1 VKKAFW
7 YSLEAVETC
16 TTCEKSL
23 DNSRATDRGCSPP
36 VTSKTKKKGD
46 DKMNKVEN
54 YTQKHEQLTREILTE
69 YIYGKFMDASRYSRY
84 KSIDHIPDEIRI
96 MAFVEFAGLR
106 KPAETATQQQEQLHR
121 LEEMLEIF
129 KSI

>member
-1 VKKAFW
+1 
-7 YSLEAVETC
+7 
-16 TTCEKSL
+16 
-23 DNSRATDRGCSPP
+23 
-36 VTSKTKKKGD
+36 
-46 DKMNKVEN
+46 MNKVEN
-54 YTQKHEQLTREILTE
+54 YTQKHEQLIREILTE
-69 YIYGKFMDASRYSRY
+69 YIYGKFMDATCY
-84 KSIDHIPDEIRI
+84 KSIDYIPDEIRI